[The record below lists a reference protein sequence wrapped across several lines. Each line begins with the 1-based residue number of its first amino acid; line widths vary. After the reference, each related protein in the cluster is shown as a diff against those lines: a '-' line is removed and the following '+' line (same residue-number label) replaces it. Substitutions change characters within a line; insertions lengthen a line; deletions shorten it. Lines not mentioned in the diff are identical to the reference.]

1 MLARTSFRTPE
12 HKQTMEQYFYI
23 GLTLAL
29 TTYGQLI
36 VKSRALSLSPL
47 LADGG
52 KLRYL
57 VAMLTD
63 IAVLSALAAALVA
76 GLCWMLVVEKTNLS
90 FAYPFIALSFVLVPL
105 LAMFF
110 FREPIS
116 ALQVLGLALIV
127 CGVAINAVA
136 R

>member
-1 MLARTSFRTPE
+1 
-12 HKQTMEQYFYI
+12 MEQYFYI

-29 TTYGQLI
+29 TVYGQLI

-47 LADGG
+47 LVEGG

-63 IAVLSALAAALVA
+63 IAVLSALAAAFVA
-76 GLCWMLVVEKTNLS
+76 GLCWMLAMERTNLG
-90 FAYPFIALSFVLVPL
+90 FAYPFMALSFVLVPL

-116 ALQVLGLALIV
+116 TLQVLGLALIV
-127 CGVAINAVA
+127 CGVAINAVG

>member
-1 MLARTSFRTPE
+1 
-12 HKQTMEQYFYI
+12 MEQYFYI
-23 GLTLAL
+23 GVTLAL
-29 TTYGQLI
+29 TTYAQLI

-47 LADGG
+47 LAEGD

-57 VAMLTD
+57 VAMLSD
-63 IAVLSALAAALVA
+63 IAVLSALAAAFVA
-76 GLCWMLVVEKTNLS
+76 GVCWMLAIERINLS
-90 FAYPFIALSFVLVPL
+90 FAYPFIALTFVLVPL

-116 ALQVLGLALIV
+116 TLQVLGLALIV
-127 CGVAINAVA
+127 CGVAINAVG